1 MSRRALVAFLPD
13 LAADLVAAF
22 TAETFDRAVPLR
34 VGARARRRPLH
45 RDRGSIERTLALLG
59 CELAARTPADAERL
73 GLLQGAVAAGYA
85 RALQD
90 RTRREQER
98 RSAAA
103 LAARAA
109 AEQARWDSEARF
121 RTVFAEAV
129 IGIGLADTEGRVLEV
144 NRALAEMLGRPE
156 SALRGATIST
166 FVHPDDVPALWD
178 RTTELLAG
186 ERDRLRVDQVVLPPR
201 RLRGV
206 DRPRALAR
214 PRPARRPAVPG
225 RGDGERHRA
234 APPADP
240 AAAPGAARPAH
251 RPAQPHPVLRA
262 ARRRAARRD
271 GAGRVLP
278 RSRRVHRGQ
287 RHPRTR
293 QGRRPPADRGAPPD
307 RGARRPA
314 PGGPHGRRRVRGPRR
329 ARRGRRHAAPGGPG
343 GPGRRAS
350 PGAARRPRGRRVGE
364 HRRGARR
371 RRPGRRRADEGGR
384 HHALLGEVR
393 RPQPVRDV
401 RRGPPPQRRRPLR
414 GRGPHARGA
423 GPRRVQPGVPASGAA
438 GRPHRGRGGGARALD
453 AAGRQAARPRT
464 LRPARRRQRVHR
476 AAGPVG
482 ARRRRAGTPPGG
494 PPRTRRRAR

>member
-1 MSRRALVAFLPD
+1 MAGTGVVPMSRRALVAFLTG
-13 LAADLVAAF
+13 LAADLVATV

-34 VGARARRRPLH
+34 VGGALVDAH
-45 RDRGSIERTLALLG
+45 FTETASIERTLALLG
-59 CELAARTPADAERL
+59 RELAARTPADAERL

-85 RALQD
+85 RALAGPHPA
-90 RTRREQER
+90 RAGAPER
-98 RSAAA
+98 RHGRGAGRRGAGA
-103 LAARAA
+103 LA
-109 AEQARWDSEARF
+109 
-121 RTVFAEAV
+121 
-129 IGIGLADTEGRVLEV
+129 
-144 NRALAEMLGRPE
+144 
-156 SALRGATIST
+156 
-166 FVHPDDVPALWD
+166 
-178 RTTELLAG
+178 
-186 ERDRLRVDQVVLPPR
+186 PP
-201 RLRGV
+201 
-206 DRPRALAR
+206 
-214 PRPARRPAVPG
+214 
-225 RGDGERHRA
+225 
-234 APPADP
+234 
-240 AAAPGAARPAH
+240 AAPGAARPAH

-350 PGAARRPRGRRVGE
+350 PAAARRPRGRRVGE

-371 RRPGRRRADEGGR
+371 RRPGRRRADEDGR
-384 HHALLGEVR
+384 HHALLGEGR

-423 GPRRVQPGVPASGAA
+423 GPRRVQPGLPASGAA
-438 GRPHRGRGGGARALD
+438 GRPHRGRGGGARPLD

-482 ARRRRAGTPPGG
+482 ADAGVPARRRVGRRGPGDAPADQRQRGGPATARASRTSTTSPPSSTRPGG
-494 PPRTRRRAR
+494 RPSCCSSS